1 MSAYPLTIRT
11 SRSRSTKSTAKVK
24 GTLLQHYFLLRMI
37 MYAGSIAYVECGTPA
52 NAVAVKN
59 WFDNK

>member
-1 MSAYPLTIRT
+1 VSAYPLTIRT

-24 GTLLQHYFLLRMI
+24 GTLLQNYFLLRMT
-37 MYAGSIAYVECGTPA
+37 MYARSIAYVECGTPA